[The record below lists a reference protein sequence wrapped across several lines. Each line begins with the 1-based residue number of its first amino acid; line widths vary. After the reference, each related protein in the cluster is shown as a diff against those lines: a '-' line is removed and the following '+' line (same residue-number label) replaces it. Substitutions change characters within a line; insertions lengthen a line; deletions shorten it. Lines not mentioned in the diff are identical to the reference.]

1 MPSRLLTALLGLSAL
16 FISSGA
22 TAAALQ
28 PVDVELIIAVDVS
41 RSVDAYEGRLQRE
54 GYVAAF
60 SDDQVIEA
68 VTGGFN
74 GRIAVLYFEWASNDF
89 HKVVQDWTVIEDAAT
104 AKAFAARL
112 HAAPINSDRRT
123 AISAAI
129 DWAVPRF
136 SENDYEGKRK
146 VIDVSGDG
154 PNNFSRPVTV
164 ARDAAVA
171 AGITI
176 NGLPIINDPRGSG
189 FGGFGGLARAEDLA
203 PYYENCVIG
212 GRGAFIVVANG
223 FEDFANAIRQK
234 LVLEIAGLMPDKS
247 PEKAAQAM
255 LPAFRGLS
263 RPSESAPPLRQVQD
277 RAAIS
282 CETRFQGY
290 DGGYGGGYGGRYGPD

>member
-1 MPSRLLTALLGLSAL
+1 MSRRRL
-16 FISSGA
+16 A
-22 TAAALQ
+22 TAALLVLLPFAAAGAVLE

-41 RSVDAYEGRLQRE
+41 RSVDAYEARLQRE

-68 VTGGFN
+68 ITGGFY
-74 GRIAVLYFEWASNDF
+74 GKVAVLYFEWASMDYQ
-89 HKVVQDWTVIEDAAT
+89 KVVQDWTVIEDSAS

-112 HAAPINSDRRT
+112 QAAPINSDRRT

-136 SENDYEGKRK
+136 GENGYDGKRR

-154 PNNFSRPVTV
+154 PNNFSRPVTA

-176 NGLPIINDPRGSG
+176 NGLPILNDPRGSG

-212 GRGAFIVVANG
+212 GRGAFIVVAHG

-234 LVLEIAGLMPDKS
+234 LVLEIAGLTPPVS
-247 PEKAAQAM
+247 AEKTARTAA
-255 LPAFRGLS
+255 PGFRGLS
-263 RPSESAPPLRQVQD
+263 RPGDGTGPLSVQA
-277 RAAIS
+277 RPAAT
-282 CETRFQGY
+282 CDARYPGY
-290 DGGYGGGYGGRYGPD
+290 DGYGGRFGYPD